1 VRRFIS
7 VRPMHRRN
15 HNSPK
20 AIAATQ
26 QRVKPSVVIS
36 TSALVLGLVLVLII
50 TLTGSGS
57 V

>member
-1 VRRFIS
+1 MRRFIS
-7 VRPMHRRN
+7 VRSMHRR
-15 HNSPK
+15 HHKSPK

-26 QRVKPSVVIS
+26 QRVKASVVIS

>member
-1 VRRFIS
+1 MDRR
-7 VRPMHRRN
+7 H

-20 AIAATQ
+20 AIAAAP
-26 QRVKPSVVIS
+26 QRDRAKLVIS

-50 TLTGSGS
+50 SLTGSGS